1 MKLLRLC
8 AHQIRLNE
16 PLPWNVRNEPG
27 HLLLGKGFL
36 LTDAAQVES
45 LMERGV
51 YVDADEYEAHLREQ
65 KAAAQARA
73 TPFEMWSQLLRRA
86 SALLRNHAANPNF
99 AQDMG
104 TLSDQVGSAMRE
116 DVAAVTFEMIQGEPM
131 GYAVTHAMQTAFVAS
146 LAAERLGWSDAER
159 ATLVRAALTMNIA
172 MLDLQNTLSKQTT
185 AVSPQ
190 QRAAIDAHSREGRM
204 ALERANVACGDWLL
218 TVEQHHVTEGGGGL
232 PEDRS
237 SLSQLACMVHYADV
251 YLAKI
256 SPRANRPAI
265 PINLAARELY
275 VKAGGANNPYVG
287 AIIKQMGIFPPGAFV
302 KLANGDTG
310 IVVRPGETAN
320 TPEVHS
326 LISADG
332 WVFPDP
338 LPRDTRRAEFK
349 VTSAVAH
356 GNVLV
361 QLNRGKL
368 FGYAH

>member
-36 LTDAAQVES
+36 LTDAEQIES
-45 LMERGV
+45 LLERGV

-65 KAAAQARA
+65 QAAQARR
-73 TPFEMWSQLLRRA
+73 TPFELWAQLQRRA
-86 SALLRNHAANPNF
+86 GTLLRNHATNPHF
-99 AQDMG
+99 AQDM
-104 TLSDQVGSAMRE
+104 TALSDQICSAMRE
-116 DVAAVTFEMIQGEPM
+116 DVAAGTFEMIQGEPL
-131 GYAVTHAMQTAFVAS
+131 GYAVTHSMQTAFVAS
-146 LAAERLGWSDAER
+146 LAAERLGWSEAER

-172 MLDLQNTLSKQTT
+172 MLDLQNTLSKQATPLS
-185 AVSPQ
+185 AQ
-190 QRAAIDAHSREGRM
+190 QRAAIDAHSHQGRQV
-204 ALERANVACGDWLL
+204 LERANVPCNDWLL
-218 TVEQHHVTEGGGGL
+218 TVEQHHVTENGGGL
-232 PEDRS
+232 PQDRS

-256 SPRANRPAI
+256 SPRANRAAI
-265 PINLAARELY
+265 PINVAARELY
-275 VKAGGANNPYVG
+275 VKAGGADNPYVG

-338 LPRDTRRAEFK
+338 VPRDTRRAEFK
-349 VTSAVAH
+349 VTTAVAQ

-361 QLNRGKL
+361 QLNRRKL

>member
-36 LTDAAQVES
+36 LTDQAQIDS
-45 LMERGV
+45 LLERGV
-51 YVDADEYEAHLREQ
+51 YVDVDEYEAHLREQ
-65 KAAAQARA
+65 QALKAKR
-73 TPFEMWSQLLRRA
+73 TPFELWAQLLRRA
-86 SALLRNHAANPNF
+86 SSLLRGHASNPQF
-99 AQDMG
+99 AADM
-104 TLSDQVGSAMRE
+104 TDLSEQVGAAMSQ
-116 DVAAVTFEMIQGEPM
+116 DVDAGTFEMIQGEPL
-131 GYAVTHAMQTAFVAS
+131 GYAVTHSLQTAFVAS
-146 LAAERLGWSDAER
+146 LAAEKLGWSDAER

-172 MLDLQNTLSKQTT
+172 MLDLQNTLAKQTT
-185 AVSPQ
+185 PLTPQ
-190 QRAAIDAHSREGRM
+190 QRDAIATHSRDGRK
-204 ALERANVACGDWLL
+204 ALEKAHVPCGDWLL
-218 TVEQHHVTEGGGGL
+218 TVEQHHVTENGSNL
-232 PEDRS
+232 PQDRS
-237 SLSQLACMVHYADV
+237 TLSQLACMIHYADV

-265 PINLAARELY
+265 PINVAARELY
-275 VKAGGANNPYVG
+275 VRAGGADNPYVA

-320 TPEVHS
+320 APEVHS

-338 LPRDTRRAEFK
+338 LPRDTRRPEFK
-349 VTSAVAH
+349 VTTAVAQ
-356 GNVLV
+356 GNVMV
-361 QLNRGKL
+361 QLNRSKL